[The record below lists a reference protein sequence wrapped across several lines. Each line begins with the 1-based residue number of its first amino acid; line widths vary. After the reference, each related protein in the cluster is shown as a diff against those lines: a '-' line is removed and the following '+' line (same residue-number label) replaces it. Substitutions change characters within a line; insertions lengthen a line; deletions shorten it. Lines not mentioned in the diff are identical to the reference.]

1 MAHMNTKRFHSLA
14 VTNSVITR
22 SATDLFDSIES
33 VIEDSIKQRV
43 FITVSSNNATDRF
56 TATTGD
62 IITIL
67 VFTMADVDEPT
78 IEIHPFIGDTSSSW
92 TATVSNTAS
101 GGVWIA
107 TREVPSL
114 ETPSTNLKE
123 YIDVIVNIQK
133 NEETVD
139 TVSYTP
145 TEYNRV
151 KLFT

>member
-43 FITVSSNNATDRF
+43 FITVSSNNAANRF

-78 IEIHPFIGDTSSSW
+78 ITIHPFIGDTSSSW

-101 GGVWIA
+101 GGVWAA
-107 TREVPSL
+107 TYIVPSL

-123 YIDVIVNIQK
+123 YIDVIVKIK
-133 NEETVD
+133 ENEET
-139 TVSYTP
+139 YTP
-145 TEYNRV
+145 IEYNRV